1 MAAFLTRALNLP
13 AAKKDHFEDD
23 NGSEFEDDIN
33 RIADAGI
40 SKGCN
45 PPSNNQFCPDSRVNR
60 GQMAAFLVR
69 ARGYSNNGGGD
80 LFIDDDGL
88 VYENDIDRL
97 GTAGVTKGCNP
108 PTNNRFCPNDPVT
121 RGQMAAFLHRAFG

>member
-13 AAKKDHFEDD
+13 SAKRDHFEDD